1 MTYANPR
8 RTRLAILGGAA
19 LAATLAMGPVA
30 AQDATLRP
38 LPTIPDTPVSMEF
51 LYSPFTDYAP
61 FFVAEDKGYFDAY
74 GLDVTLA
81 NKSGT
86 AETIQLLATGQ
97 SQSGGST
104 WGSAF
109 FNSIDLGATVAV
121 VAQLAAVPSDPE
133 AKSPV
138 PIIVARARFD
148 SGELTTVADLA
159 PGEDGTLK
167 KVLIPGPG
175 GFGEYSVHLA
185 LQSAGLTIDDIEQ
198 VYMGPPDALAALESG
213 AIDAAWTIE
222 PFPTLWGDAVASIS
236 DDHAPGVELG
246 FVAFNNEWLASNE
259 DAAVLF
265 TAAYIKAARE
275 LEAGGFDDPEI
286 KDIIARYTELPI
298 ETLDAIG
305 KTVRSED
312 GSLDEASI
320 RDQEAYF
327 RGVGQLTYEGD
338 ADIDSVY
345 RRDILA
351 AANAFLEANP

>member
-1 MTYANPR
+1 V
-8 RTRLAILGGAA
+8 TRSSRSRM
-19 LAATLAMGPVA
+19 LAAIGASTLAASLVTAPVG
-30 AQDATLRP
+30 AQDASALP
-38 LPTIPDTPVSMEF
+38 LPAIPETPVTLEF

-86 AETIQLLATGQ
+86 AETIQLLATAQ
-97 SQSGGST
+97 SQAGGST

-121 VAQLAAVPSDPE
+121 VAQLAQVPSDPE

-138 PIIVARARFD
+138 PLIVSKARFD

-159 PGEDGTLK
+159 PAADGTKK

-185 LQSAGLTIDDIEQ
+185 LQAAGLTIDDIEQ
-198 VYMGPPDALAALESG
+198 AYMGPPDALAALENG

-236 DDHAPGVELG
+236 DDHSRGVELG
-246 FVAFNNEWLASNE
+246 FVAFNSEWLEANQ
-259 DAAVLF
+259 DAAILF

-275 LEAGGFDDPEI
+275 LDSGGFDDPAI
-286 KDIIARYTELPI
+286 KEIIAKYTELPI

-351 AANAFLEANP
+351 AANLFLEANP

>member
-1 MTYANPR
+1 MISTIHPR
-8 RTRLAILGGAA
+8 PVLALGASL
-19 LAATLAMGPVA
+19 LAGLLAVGPVA
-30 AQDATLRP
+30 AQDAEA
-38 LPTIPDTPVSMEF
+38 LPVPSIPETPVSLEF

-104 WGSAF
+104 WGSSF

-121 VAQLAAVPSDPE
+121 VAQLAKVPDDPA

-138 PIIVARARFD
+138 PLIVSKARYD
-148 SGELTTVADLA
+148 SGELTEVADLA
-159 PGEDGTLK
+159 GT
-167 KVLIPGPG
+167 KVGIPGPG

-185 LQSAGLTIDDIEQ
+185 LQNAGLSMDDIEQ
-198 VYMGPPDALAALESG
+198 VYLGPPDTLTALETG
-213 AIDAAWTIE
+213 GIDAGWTIE
-222 PFPTLWGDAVASIS
+222 PFPTIWADEVASIS
-236 DDHAPGVELG
+236 DDHARGVELG
-246 FVAFNNEWLASNE
+246 FVAFNNEWLEANE
-259 DAAVLF
+259 EAAILF

-275 LEAGGFDDPEI
+275 LDAGGFADPEI
-286 KDIIARYTELPI
+286 KDIISRYTELPI
-298 ETLDAIG
+298 ETLDQIG

-327 RGVGQLTYEGD
+327 RAAGQLEYEGD
-338 ADIDSVY
+338 ADLDSVY

-351 AANAFLEANP
+351 AAKAFLEANP